1 MQYKDQVVMITGASG
16 GLGQEAAKQFAQAG
30 AKLALSDINEALL
43 SEVAAQLTE
52 SGAEV
57 YQQVCDV
64 TDELSVQNF
73 VEATVGVFGRI
84 DVAINNAG
92 VDPEATPLVDMPL
105 AKFESMMNINVR
117 GVFLGMKHQ
126 IPVMVKQQAG
136 VILNVSS
143 IAGVNGAAYS
153 GVYAATKH
161 AVIGLTKSAAAEYGR
176 KNIRVNAI
184 CPGITATNMFDRA
197 IDSLPDREFAIKQIG
212 SDTCLKRHAQ
222 PDEIVRGMLFACDPT
237 NTYMTGHALLMDG
250 GFSAV

>member
-1 MQYKDQVVMITGASG
+1 MKYKDQVVMITGASG

-43 SEVAAQLTE
+43 NEVAAQLTE

-73 VEATVGVFGRI
+73 VEATVGAFGRI

-105 AKFESMMNINVR
+105 TKFESMMNINVR

-126 IPVMVKQQAG
+126 IPVMLKLQAG

-250 GFSAV
+250 GYSAV

>member
-1 MQYKDQVVMITGASG
+1 MKYKDQVVMITGASG
-16 GLGQEAAKQFAQAG
+16 GLGQEAAKQFAQEG
-30 AKLALSDINEALL
+30 AKLALSDINETLL
-43 SEVAAQLTE
+43 NEMAAHLTE
-52 SGAEV
+52 GGAEV

-64 TDELSVQNF
+64 TDEASVQAF
-73 VEATVGVFGRI
+73 VEATVGAFGRI

-92 VDPEATPLVDMPL
+92 IDPESTPLIDMPL
-105 AKFESMMNINVR
+105 VRFEQMMSINVR

-126 IPVMVKQQAG
+126 IPVMLKQQAG

-161 AVIGLTKSAAAEYGR
+161 AVIGMTKSAAAEYGR

-184 CPGITATNMFDRA
+184 CPGITETNMFDRA
-197 IDSLPDREFAIKQIG
+197 VESLPDREFAIKQIG

-250 GFSAV
+250 GYSAV